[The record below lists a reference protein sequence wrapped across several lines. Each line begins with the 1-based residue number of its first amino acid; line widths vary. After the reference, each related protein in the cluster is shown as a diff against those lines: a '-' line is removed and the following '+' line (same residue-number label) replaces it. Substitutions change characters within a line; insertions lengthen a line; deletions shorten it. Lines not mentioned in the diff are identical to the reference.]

1 MKITLPLLKPV
12 LDDVISEDV
21 KNLLRINAE
30 LYVWRDEH
38 DWSIFNDVRVFNVW
52 INFGVDKEQALMFE
66 VDLDDLEKF
75 AHILVKDIEML
86 RRDYSDVIQKKI
98 KQKENL

>member
-1 MKITLPLLKPV
+1 MKITLPLLEPV
-12 LDDVISEDV
+12 LDDVISDDV
-21 KNLLRINAE
+21 KNLFRIDAE
-30 LYVWRDEH
+30 LYVW
-38 DWSIFNDVRVFNVW
+38 SISNDVRVFNVS

>member
-1 MKITLPLLKPV
+1 MKITLPLLDPV
-12 LDDVISEDV
+12 LDDVISDDV
-21 KNLLRINAE
+21 KNLFRIDAE

-38 DWSIFNDVRVFNVW
+38 DWSISDVVRVFNVS
-52 INFGVDKEQALMFE
+52 INFGVDKERALTFE
-66 VDLDDLEKF
+66 VDLNDLEKF